1 VRWRRLRL
9 EGSARRLSFHRR
21 LSNGATRWPCV
32 GTASRLETPVR
43 RLSSLPPPVQRRG
56 KQLRAEKRRGEA
68 AVRWRRSRLEAL
80 CRLSSHRRLDAA
92 RRGGCVLAPPP
103 PTGGLHRSPLV
114 SVAASTAARRAA
126 VRWTAARRGS
136 CELAPPLDSRRPF
149 VASRLIARTAA
160 RRAAARWTAARRAAR
175 RGMCGG
181 AARQQCAGAASR
193 LETSVCRLSSHHRL
207 DSGAARQ
214 PCAGAASRL
223 EAPVRRLSSPSPPGQ
238 RRGEQLCAGAASH
251 LETPVRRL
259 LPLSPPVQRRGE
271 AGMRW
276 TAARRSSYALDSGAR
291 GSSALAPP
299 LDSRPPSVA
308 SWLGRRL
315 YSGAVSSG
323 ALDSGAA
330 RQLCTG
336 AASQSRDAC
345 PSPLVSVAA
354 CTAARRAAMRWAA
367 ARLSSCALA
376 PPPDSRR
383 PSVASRLCRPLYSGA
398 VRQLCAGQRRGKAAV
413 RWRRLSTRD
422 ARPSP
427 LISVAAW
434 TAARRAAV
442 RWTAARLGS
451 CVLAPPSTQRA
462 ASRRSGADNAK
473 GLVQRSAQPR
483 PH

>member
-1 VRWRRLRL
+1 MRWRRLSTR
-9 EGSARRLSFHRR
+9 GAR
-21 LSNGATRWPCV
+21 P
-32 GTASRLETPVR
+32 
-43 RLSSLPPPVQRRG
+43 
-56 KQLRAEKRRGEA
+56 
-68 AVRWRRSRLEAL
+68 
-80 CRLSSHRRLDAA
+80 
-92 RRGGCVLAPPP
+92 
-103 PTGGLHRSPLV
+103 SPLI
-114 SVAASTAARRAA
+114 SVAAWTAARRAA
-126 VRWTAARRGS
+126 VRWRRLSSRDARPSPLASVAACTAARRG
-136 CELAPPLDSRRPF
+136 R
-149 VASRLIARTAA
+149 
-160 RRAAARWTAARRAAR
+160 
-175 RGMCGG
+175 
-181 AARQQCAGAASR
+181 
-193 LETSVCRLSSHHRL
+193 
-207 DSGAARQ
+207 
-214 PCAGAASRL
+214 
-223 EAPVRRLSSPSPPGQ
+223 
-238 RRGEQLCAGAASH
+238 
-251 LETPVRRL
+251 
-259 LPLSPPVQRRGE
+259 
-271 AGMRW
+271 
-276 TAARRSSYALDSGAR
+276 YALDSGPAKQLCVGQR
-291 GSSALAPP
+291 RSSALAPP

-462 ASRRSGADNAK
+462 ASRRSGADNAE
-473 GLVQRSAQPR
+473 GLVQRFAQPR